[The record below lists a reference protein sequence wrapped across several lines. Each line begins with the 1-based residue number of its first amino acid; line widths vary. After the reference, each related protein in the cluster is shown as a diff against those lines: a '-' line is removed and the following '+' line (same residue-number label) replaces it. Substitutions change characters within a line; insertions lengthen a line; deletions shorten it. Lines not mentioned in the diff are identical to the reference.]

1 MQTIYLDQNHWIGLS
16 RVAHGWG
23 CSADVGHL
31 LQVLRTVKAERRA
44 RFPLSLSHY
53 METWKHAVPE
63 RRERLAQFM
72 LELSGGET
80 VASFRVVVQHELE
93 SALERL
99 FPGRIQPRPFEF
111 VRHGL
116 SHAAG
121 QNFDVH
127 LEWPFEALTVSPE
140 QRARFEKTLM
150 NEVSLNL
157 LSGVL
162 REGDILRQRPP
173 TDLSADR
180 RFETALGDW
189 RGIAARCSR
198 ADLDRRIYATTL
210 ADIDTALF
218 AALVDHGIRLE
229 EFALLGEQGW
239 RALLDDMP
247 SRRADMHL
255 RRQWAKNASLTP
267 KESDLNDWA
276 FLGIA
281 VSYCN
286 AVVTEKQVA
295 DLFSREF
302 ETCATIL
309 TDLRELTH
317 VLGSDRSTSDA
328 LTPNSAIDPTGLSLT
343 ARRETPCAGGSS
355 PRR

>member
-16 RVAHGWG
+16 RVAHGRAG
-23 CSADVGHL
+23 SADVGHL
-31 LQVLRTVKAERRA
+31 LQVVRTAKAEGRA

-53 METWKHAVPE
+53 METWKNAVPE

-80 VASFRVVVQHELE
+80 VASLRVVVQHELE
-93 SALERL
+93 SALARL
-99 FPGRIQPRPFEF
+99 FPGRLQPRPFKF
-111 VRHGL
+111 VGQGP

-121 QNFDVH
+121 KNFDVH
-127 LEWPFEALTVSPE
+127 LKWPREALTLSPE
-140 QRARFEKTLM
+140 QRARFEETLL
-150 NEVSLNL
+150 NEVSVDL

-173 TDLSADR
+173 TNLSTDR
-180 RFETALGDW
+180 RFKTALEDW
-189 RGIAARCSR
+189 RGIAARYSP

-229 EFALLGEQGW
+229 ELALLGEQGW

-281 VSYCN
+281 VSYCD

-302 ETCATIL
+302 ETRAIIL
-309 TDLRELTH
+309 TDLRELPH
-317 VLGSDRSTSDA
+317 VLGSDRNPHA
-328 LTPNSAIDPTGLSLT
+328 
-343 ARRETPCAGGSS
+343 
-355 PRR
+355 